1 MMLDEILKFGCDNSW
16 LLIFLFLILILGG
29 DGGGFL
35 GDLGNLF
42 GGSSDMLLLIFL
54 IFLLFVGI

>member
-1 MMLDEILKFGCDNSW
+1 MLDEILNFGRDNSW
-16 LLIFLFLILILGG
+16 LLIFLFLILFLGG
-29 DGGGFL
+29 GSGGFL